1 MLGWNKATE
10 KEDRETMEFRN
21 AVMAASSTDHDVCE
35 GNVQL
40 EITSFE
46 SFRQIDKCTRYLG
59 AIDNLRIVSES
70 WSEEDGL
77 KIIVSVEAP
86 LALAGLL
93 EDIPEVERVYFNG
106 RKSSFGFRKGYS
118 RMVVE
123 MKSTEPVREAV
134 LV

>member
-1 MLGWNKATE
+1 
-10 KEDRETMEFRN
+10 
-21 AVMAASSTDHDVCE
+21 MAAASTERDMCE

-40 EITSFE
+40 EITSFD
-46 SFRQIDKCTRYLG
+46 SFRQIDKCTRYLA
-59 AIDNLRIVSES
+59 AIENLRVISES

-77 KIIVSVEAP
+77 KIIVSVDAP

-93 EDIPEVERVYFNG
+93 EDIPEVERVHFNG

-118 RMVVE
+118 RMAVE
-123 MKSTEPVREAV
+123 MKSTEPVLEPV

>member
-1 MLGWNKATE
+1 MLGWNKTD

-21 AVMAASSTDHDVCE
+21 AVMAAASADRELCE
-35 GNVQL
+35 GNVQI

-46 SFRQIDKCTRYLG
+46 SFRQIDKCTRYLA
-59 AIDNLRIVSES
+59 AIENLRIVSES

-93 EDIPEVERVYFNG
+93 EDMPEVARVYFNG
-106 RKSSFGFRKGYS
+106 RKSSFGFKKGYS

-123 MKSTEPVREAV
+123 MKSTEPAREPV